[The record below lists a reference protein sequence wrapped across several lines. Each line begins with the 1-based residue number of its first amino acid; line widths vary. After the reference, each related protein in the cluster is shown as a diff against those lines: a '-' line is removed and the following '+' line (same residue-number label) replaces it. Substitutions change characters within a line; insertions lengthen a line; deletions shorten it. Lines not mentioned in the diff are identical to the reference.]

1 MAVPNNFLN
10 TVKYLVE
17 EHGGDVNLRDP
28 WGYPPL
34 HYASVRGGNDLI
46 EYLVAQG
53 ADVTALSVLGQTPAD
68 MARGGCAGYF
78 ERVPFPETVELLQ
91 SLGSPIRCLSTIFRG
106 TGDYCEG
113 TEVEPWEG
121 MVTDEQGRVRSTN
134 ER

>member
-1 MAVPNNFLN
+1 MPNNFLN

-28 WGYPPL
+28 WGYTPL

-68 MARGGCAGYF
+68 MARGGRAGYF